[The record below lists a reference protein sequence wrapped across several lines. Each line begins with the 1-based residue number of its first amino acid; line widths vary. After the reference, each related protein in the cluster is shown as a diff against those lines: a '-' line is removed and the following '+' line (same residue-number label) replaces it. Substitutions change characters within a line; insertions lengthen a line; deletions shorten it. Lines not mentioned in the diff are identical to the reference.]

1 MDAKV
6 LFCHGLET
14 GPFGR
19 KYAALVQAGFEVES
33 PDCQGMSLLQRVKV
47 VMPLMQHVS
56 IVVGSSFG
64 GAVAVLASM
73 RAGIRL
79 KGIVLCAPALDR
91 VEEPAQ
97 LHAVAPTI
105 ILHGLSD
112 DVVPIEV
119 SRRYAQRTGVE
130 LIELQDDHR
139 LSRSDPVMI
148 QAVRRLIG
156 SVPGGHEDVA

>member
-1 MDAKV
+1 MDTKV
-6 LFCHGLET
+6 LFFHGLET

-19 KYAALVQAGFEVES
+19 KYAALVQAGLEVVS
-33 PDCQGMSLLQRVKV
+33 PDCQGMSLLQRVKA
-47 VMPLMQHVS
+47 VMPLMTQHAP

-79 KGIVLCAPALDR
+79 PGIVLCAPALNR
-91 VEEPAQ
+91 VEEPDQ
-97 LHAVAPTI
+97 LRAVAPTI

-112 DVVPIEV
+112 DIVPIEV
-119 SRRYAQRTGVE
+119 SRSYAQRTGVE

-139 LSRSDPVMI
+139 LSRSDPVVI
-148 QAVRRLIG
+148 QAVRRLMG
-156 SVPGGHEDVA
+156 